1 MTYTEEGRGGGFG
14 EAETRK
20 RVRGRKKEGERLIK
34 HFANFGKLYIHQL
47 ERRGNCLRQILSNA
61 SA

>member
-1 MTYTEEGRGGGFG
+1 M
-14 EAETRK
+14 RK
-20 RVRGRKKEGERLIK
+20 RVRQRKKEGERLIK